1 MVPMLWNLLLF
12 FSNVKFSW
20 FNIVETIG
28 LITSWFFRNA
38 KLGAKLVWDY
48 KYLRMMNL
56 LVFSIKL
63 TNIVPAI
70 RGSCGYFLQISTS
83 HSTKYQLKW
92 EFSAVI
98 KTSVPFQRSNYM
110 KSDLLKRGYWRVFRK
125 QFTFYGEVCS
135 VLHQGW
141 KKRPVNGQCPV

>member
-12 FSNVKFSW
+12 FLNVKFSW

-28 LITSWFFRNA
+28 LITGWFFRNA
-38 KLGAKLVWDY
+38 KLGAKSVWVY

-70 RGSCGYFLQISTS
+70 RGSCGCFLQISTS
-83 HSTKYQLKW
+83 HSSWRDSYSAWASSDRWNSVRLTETVFTFPLSSIWYVVSPWMYNSDRISTK
-92 EFSAVI
+92 
-98 KTSVPFQRSNYM
+98 M
-110 KSDLLKRGYWRVFRK
+110 RVF
-125 QFTFYGEVCS
+125 CC
-135 VLHQGW
+135 
-141 KKRPVNGQCPV
+141 N